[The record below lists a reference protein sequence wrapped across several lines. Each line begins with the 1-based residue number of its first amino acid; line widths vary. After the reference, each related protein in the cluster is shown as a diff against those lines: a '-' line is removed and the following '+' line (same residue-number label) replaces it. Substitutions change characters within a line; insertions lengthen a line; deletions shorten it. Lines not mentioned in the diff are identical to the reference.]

1 METNDG
7 PLEGGRDEAEKGGD
21 GEGGE
26 SKVREAGGGRRGG
39 GGEVAE

>member
-7 PLEGGRDEAEKGGD
+7 LLEGGKGEKRGD

-26 SKVREAGGGRRGG
+26 SKVRERDEWRRDRGK
-39 GGEVAE
+39 VAE